1 MATTNNCLSPKDK
14 TWMGFKTIALL
25 HNHSRNCPPVIWP
38 VLWSNDGGR
47 KCRFH
52 SLRVFFARDYRGLA
66 SAS

>member
-47 KCRFH
+47 KCRLGRRLDMVH
-52 SLRVFFARDYRGLA
+52 HKSSWSL
-66 SAS
+66 